1 MKKAYGIVGWSG
13 SGKTNLACRIIS
25 HFTKKKIKVASIKHS
40 HHTFQVDKEG
50 KDSFK
55 HAKAGSNEVI
65 IYNEHKFAMIGSL
78 QKKSISLRSMISKIS
93 KDTEIIL
100 VEGLKYSSLK
110 KLEVYRADLNKPILC
125 HDDKKITCL
134 VYDKKFEG
142 FEKIKIPKFQF
153 YETIKICDFLQKQF
167 KNEK

>member
-1 MKKAYGIVGWSG
+1 M
-13 SGKTNLACRIIS
+13 IS
-25 HFTKKKIKVASIKHS
+25 
-40 HHTFQVDKEG
+40 
-50 KDSFK
+50 
-55 HAKAGSNEVI
+55 
-65 IYNEHKFAMIGSL
+65 SL
-78 QKKSISLRSMISKIS
+78 QKKSISLRSIISKFS

-100 VEGLKYSSLK
+100 VEGLKHSGLR

-125 HDDKKITCL
+125 NDDKRITCL

-153 YETIKICDFLQKQF
+153 NETVEICDFLQKEF

>member
-1 MKKAYGIVGWSG
+1 MKKAYGIIGWSG
-13 SGKTNLACRIIS
+13 SGKTNLTCRIIS

-40 HHTFQVDKEG
+40 HHNFQVDKEG

-65 IYNEHKFAMIGSL
+65 IYNEHKFAMISSL
-78 QKKSISLRSMISKIS
+78 QKKSISLRSMISKFS

-100 VEGLKYSSLK
+100 VEGLKHSGLR

-125 HDDKKITCL
+125 NDDKRITCL
-134 VYDKKFEG
+134 VYDKKFEV
-142 FEKIKIPKFQF
+142 
-153 YETIKICDFLQKQF
+153 L
-167 KNEK
+167 KN